1 MKYIQNSLKGFYFYL
16 ILILSSISIYAL
28 FTVYTG
34 IDMCLNISPKR
45 LVTCSTPDAVPSYV
59 FQDAVYLNFVSLVFN
74 ILLLIVINKNGNKLQ
89 YFFIPLL
96 LEIDSSS
103 IINHGGPL
111 FISDTPMQIAGCILV
126 PVLACYI

>member
-1 MKYIQNSLKGFYFYL
+1 MKYIQNSSKGYYLYL
-16 ILILSSISIYAL
+16 ILIFTSISIYAL

-74 ILLLIVINKNGNKLQ
+74 ILLWIVINKNGNKLQ
-89 YFFIPLL
+89 YFLITPPPELA
-96 LEIDSSS
+96 SSALIKPHYGGWLK
-103 IINHGGPL
+103 IIL
-111 FISDTPMQIAGCILV
+111 
-126 PVLACYI
+126 